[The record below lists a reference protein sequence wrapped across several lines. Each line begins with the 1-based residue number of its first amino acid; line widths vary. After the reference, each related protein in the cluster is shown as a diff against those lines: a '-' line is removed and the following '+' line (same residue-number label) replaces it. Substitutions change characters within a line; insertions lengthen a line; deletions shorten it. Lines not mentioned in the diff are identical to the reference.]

1 MQRITQIMPADG
13 WWVEIAQSP
22 EDCYSVRVVSWA
34 LVEVDFD
41 GDPLTFVDGM
51 VITDAGPELLDTV
64 PGTKYFYFQQAASA
78 IGTFEA
84 PGPGATK
91 PTAKRALR

>member
-13 WWVEIAQSP
+13 WWVEIAQGR
-22 EDCYSVRVVSWA
+22 EEAYSVRVVSWA

-41 GDPLTFVDGM
+41 GEPITFVDGM

-64 PGTKYFYFQQAASA
+64 PGIKNFFFQQA
-78 IGTFEA
+78 
-84 PGPGATK
+84 
-91 PTAKRALR
+91 